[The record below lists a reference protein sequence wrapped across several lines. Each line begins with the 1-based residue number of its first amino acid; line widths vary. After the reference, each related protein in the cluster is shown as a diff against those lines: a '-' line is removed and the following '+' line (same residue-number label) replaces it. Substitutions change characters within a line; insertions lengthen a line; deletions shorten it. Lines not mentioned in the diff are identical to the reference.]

1 MTESR
6 VLPLPECHGDTAGTV
21 AAAARHAADLSY
33 VKARVE
39 GAGTSFFWGMRI
51 LPPAKREACF
61 AVYAFCRE
69 VDDIADG
76 DAPQTEKRAEL
87 AAWRAEIER
96 LYADAPTRPVTRV
109 LLPAI
114 ADYGLEREAF
124 LALIDGME
132 MDANGPIRAPSWEEL
147 LLYCSRVAGAV
158 GRLCVRIFGVPGS
171 DGRALAE
178 SLGRALQL
186 TNILRDLA
194 EDADTGRLYLPREL
208 LEEQAISA
216 RDPDAVLADPR
227 LPAVCRALGM
237 RARDSFAEADRIMAR
252 LDANTV
258 RPARIMAEVYKRPL
272 ARMAA
277 RDFRGLTAPRG
288 GLARAL
294 GRIEKAAVALRY
306 ALF

>member
-1 MTESR
+1 MAESQ
-6 VLPLPECHGDTAGTV
+6 VLRLPETRG
-21 AAAARHAADLSY
+21 AARAADLAY
-33 VKARVE
+33 VKARVK
-39 GAGTSFFWGMRI
+39 GSGTSFFWGMRI
-51 LPPAKREACF
+51 LPRFKRAACF

-76 DAPQTEKRAEL
+76 DAPQAEKRKEL

-96 LYADAPTRPVTRV
+96 LYAGAPTRPVTRA
-109 LLPAI
+109 LISAI
-114 ADYGLEREAF
+114 DAFGLEREAF

-132 MDANGPIRAPSWEEL
+132 MDANGPIRAPSSDEL

-194 EDADTGRLYLPREL
+194 EDAGVGRLYLPREL
-208 LEEQAISA
+208 LEAEGITA
-216 RDPDAVLADPR
+216 RDPHAVLADPR
-227 LPAVCRALGM
+227 LPAVCAALAE
-237 RARDSFAEADRIMAR
+237 RARASFAEADHIMAR
-252 LDANTV
+252 LDPTAV
-258 RPARIMAEVYKRPL
+258 RPARIMSEVYKRPL
-272 ARMAA
+272 ARMMAQGF
-277 RDFRGLTAPRG
+277 DGLWAPRG
-288 GLARAL
+288 SLARLRGQA
-294 GRIEKAAVALRY
+294 EKVAVALRY

>member
-194 EDADTGRLYLPREL
+194 EDASICRASSWRSKPSARAILTPCSPIRACLRCAARSACARGTRSPRRTASWRGST
-208 LEEQAISA
+208 QTPCGPRASWPKSISA
-216 RDPDAVLADPR
+216 RSRAWP
-227 LPAVCRALGM
+227 PAT
-237 RARDSFAEADRIMAR
+237 FA
-252 LDANTV
+252 
-258 RPARIMAEVYKRPL
+258 
-272 ARMAA
+272 
-277 RDFRGLTAPRG
+277 G
-288 GLARAL
+288 
-294 GRIEKAAVALRY
+294 
-306 ALF
+306 